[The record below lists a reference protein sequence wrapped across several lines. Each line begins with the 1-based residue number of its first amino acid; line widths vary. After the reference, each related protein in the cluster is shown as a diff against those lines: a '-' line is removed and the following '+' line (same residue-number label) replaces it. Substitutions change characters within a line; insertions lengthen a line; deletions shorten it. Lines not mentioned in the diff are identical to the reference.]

1 MVIQRRD
8 FIRVAAGLGA
18 GLTLAVMVDG
28 CAEPL
33 PTASGAFAP
42 NAWIR
47 IGRDG
52 IVTVMV
58 DRSEMGQGISTALP
72 MLVAEELDADW
83 AMVRYQFAGANEAYY
98 NPIMKIQATGGSTSI
113 RAGWLP
119 LRQAGATARAMLIS
133 AAAADWKVS
142 PEACR
147 TEASQV
153 VHPPSGRRASFGA
166 LAEAAARLP
175 VPAKVAL
182 KRPSD
187 FRLIG
192 QPIQRLDLL
201 EKVTGRAVYGLDA
214 GPRDALVAVV
224 ARCPTF
230 GGKLTTF
237 DPNEALAVPGVK
249 QVFPVASGVAVVAT
263 TFWAAQTGRNA
274 LRIIWSEG
282 PHASLSDAAISKELD
297 ALIASGGR
305 VADAV
310 GEVGSVAPATLIEAV
325 FEVPYLAHATMEPM
339 NCTADVRPD
348 GVTVWAPTQFQ
359 SAPSYMAGGGTRG
372 VAASVAGVSVDQVE
386 VHTTHLGG
394 GFGRRLE
401 VDFVREAVEVSK
413 AVKAPVRLIWTR
425 EDDIRHD
432 YYRPIAKHAITAGL
446 DANGAPV
453 LWKHIVAS
461 PSIFTK
467 FMPGFV
473 PEWATHLAGPLK
485 GGIDQS
491 AIEGAIDLPYPIPH
505 REFRYAQ
512 ARFPIP
518 VGYWRSVGHAH
529 TAFAVECMIDELA
542 AAAHQDPVAFRRDLL
557 RDSPRH
563 RAVLDLAAEQA
574 GWGTPAPDGHFR
586 GVAVHESFGSWV
598 AQVAEVSVVGGAVR
612 VHRVVCA
619 VDCGMVVN
627 PDTVRAQ
634 MEGGIVYGLTAALK
648 GRITIEAGR
657 VKESNF
663 HDYPML
669 RIDEMPVIDV
679 HIVASRSLPG
689 GAGEPATPPIAPA
702 VANAVFAATGRRV
715 RSLPIRVAALV

>member
-1 MVIQRRD
+1 MERRD
-8 FIRVAAGLGA
+8 FLRVTAGVGA
-18 GLTLAVMVDG
+18 GLTLAVMLDG
-28 CAEPL
+28 CAESP
-33 PTASGAFAP
+33 PSAPGIFAP

-83 AMVRYQFAGANEAYY
+83 AMVRYQFAEANAAYY
-98 NPIMKIQATGGSTSI
+98 NPIMKIQATGGSTSV

-119 LRQAGATARAMLIS
+119 LRQAGAAARSMLM
-133 AAAADWKVS
+133 AAAAAEWKVAS
-142 PEACR
+142 DTCR
-147 TEASQV
+147 TEAGRV
-153 VHPPSGRRASFGA
+153 IHAPSGRSSSFGE
-166 LAEAAARLP
+166 LADAAARLP
-175 VPAKVAL
+175 VPTKVVL

-192 QPIQRLDLL
+192 RPLQRLDLV
-201 EKVTGRAVYGLDA
+201 EKVTGRAVFGLDA

-237 DPNEALAVPGVK
+237 DPSEALAVPGVK
-249 QVFPVASGVAVVAT
+249 QVFPTASGVAVVAT
-263 TFWAAQTGRNA
+263 SFWAARTGRDA
-274 LRIIWSEG
+274 LKVIWNEG
-282 PHASLSDAAISKELD
+282 PAASLSDAVISKELD
-297 ALIASGGR
+297 ALLASGGR
-305 VADAV
+305 VAHAV
-310 GEVGSVAPATLIEAV
+310 GDVGSVMPATLIEAV

-359 SAPSYMAGGGTRG
+359 AAPGYMAGGGSRG
-372 VAASVAGVSVDQVE
+372 VAAGVAGVSADQVE

-394 GFGRRLE
+394 GFGRRAE

-413 AVKAPVRLIWTR
+413 SVKAPVRLVWTR

-432 YYRPIAKHAITAGL
+432 FYRPIAKHAISAGL
-446 DANGAPV
+446 DAKGAPV
-453 LWKHIVAS
+453 LWKHTVAS

-467 FMPGFV
+467 FMPGFL
-473 PEWATHLAGPLK
+473 PEWATHVAGPLK

-491 AIEGAIDLPYPIPH
+491 AIEGAVDMAYPIPH
-505 REFRYAQ
+505 RQFRYAQ

-518 VGYWRSVGHAH
+518 VGYWRSVGHTH
-529 TAFAVECMIDELA
+529 TAFAVECMMDELA
-542 AAAHQDPVAFRRDLL
+542 GAARQDPVTFRRDLL

-574 GWGTPAPDGHFR
+574 GWGTAAPEGRFR

-598 AQVAEVSVVGGAVR
+598 AQVAEVSVTNSAIR

-648 GRITIEAGR
+648 GRITIEGGK

-669 RIDEMPVIDV
+669 RMDEMPVIDV
-679 HIVASRSLPG
+679 HIVASSFEPG
-689 GAGEPATPPIAPA
+689 GVGEPATPPIAPA
-702 VANAVFAATGRRV
+702 VANAVFAATGRRI
-715 RSLPIRVAALV
+715 RALPIRVATAS

>member
-1 MVIQRRD
+1 MAVHRRE
-8 FIRVAAGLGA
+8 FLRVTAGVGA
-18 GLTLAVMVDG
+18 GLTLAVMLDG

-33 PTASGAFAP
+33 PPAAGFAP

-83 AMVRYQFAGANEAYY
+83 AMVRYQFAAANEAYY
-98 NPIMKIQATGGSTSI
+98 NPLMKIQATGGSTSI

-119 LRQAGATARAMLIS
+119 LRQAGAAARAMLVG
-133 AAAADWKVS
+133 AAAAEWKVA

-147 TEASQV
+147 TEAGRV
-153 VHPPSGRRASFGA
+153 IHAASGRSAAYGD
-166 LAEAAARLP
+166 LVDAAARLP
-175 VPAKVAL
+175 VPAKTPL

-192 QPIQRLDLL
+192 QPLRRLDLL
-201 EKVTGRAVYGLDA
+201 EKVTGRAVFGLDA

-224 ARCPTF
+224 ARSPTF

-237 DPNEALAVPGVK
+237 DPGEALGVPGVK
-249 QVFPVASGVAVVAT
+249 QVLPVASGIAVVAT
-263 TFWAAQTGRNA
+263 SFWAARTGRNA
-274 LRIIWSEG
+274 LMMIWNEG
-282 PHASLSDAAISKELD
+282 PSAGLNDAAISKELD
-297 ALIASGGR
+297 ALLTAGGR
-305 VADAV
+305 VAHAV
-310 GEVGSVAPATLIEAV
+310 GDVGSVTPPTLIEAV

-359 SAPSYMAGGGTRG
+359 AAPSYMAGGGSRG
-372 VAASVAGVSVDQVE
+372 VAAGVAGVSIDKVE
-386 VHTTHLGG
+386 IQTTLLGG
-394 GFGRRLE
+394 GFGRRSE
-401 VDFVREAVEVSK
+401 VDFVREAVEISK
-413 AVKAPVRLIWTR
+413 AVRAPVRVVWTR

-432 YYRPIAKHAITAGL
+432 FYRPIAKHAIAAGL
-446 DANGAPV
+446 DASGVPV
-453 LWKHIVAS
+453 LWKHTVAS
-461 PSIFTK
+461 PSIFAK
-467 FMPGFV
+467 FMPGFL
-473 PEWATHLAGPLK
+473 PEWTTHLAGPLK

-491 AIEGAIDLPYPIPH
+491 AIEGAVDMPYPIPN

-512 ARFPIP
+512 ARFPVP
-518 VGYWRSVGHAH
+518 VGYWRSVGHTH

-563 RAVLDLAAEQA
+563 RAVLDLAADRA
-574 GWGTPAPDGHFR
+574 GWGTAAPAGHFR

-598 AQVAEVSVVGGAVR
+598 AQVAEVSLSGSAIR
-612 VHRVVCA
+612 VHRVGCA
-619 VDCGMVVN
+619 IDCGMVVN

-634 MEGGIVYGLTAALK
+634 VEGGIVYGLTAALK
-648 GRITIEAGR
+648 GRISIEAGK

-669 RIDEMPVIDV
+669 RMDEMPVIDV
-679 HIVASRSLPG
+679 HIIPSRFEPG
-689 GAGEPATPPIAPA
+689 GVGEPATPPIAPA
-702 VANAVFAATGRRV
+702 VANAVFAATGQRV
-715 RSLPIRVAALV
+715 RSLPIRVAAAPV